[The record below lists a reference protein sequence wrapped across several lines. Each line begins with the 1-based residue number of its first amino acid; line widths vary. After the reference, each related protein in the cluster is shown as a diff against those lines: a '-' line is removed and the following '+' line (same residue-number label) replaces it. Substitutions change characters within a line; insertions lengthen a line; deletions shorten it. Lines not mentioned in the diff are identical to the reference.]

1 MEGYHSVEE
10 QIQDYVRIFLTL
22 QQKEEDVGSLFEEE
36 KKRIEDRERL
46 ADIFLPSLF
55 LRERYTLTETEYW
68 LVMLAFCFETE
79 GGLCLDF
86 RQSHQERQ
94 PDIQY
99 GLHILSSVLP
109 VDFTL
114 IGELCRQN
122 GILGD
127 ILLLPGEEQRGLL
140 SAPLTLGDGAFRFL
154 LTGGLPEGEEYSCI
168 WPEKAH
174 DGVLPDGTGR
184 FSNRLLLPGG
194 TGIFS
199 DRSFLLGETGPFSG
213 RPLLPLHEAEHD
225 RLCKYLSMAD
235 PPIILL
241 HGVKGCGKH
250 TLVKRVCAE
259 EGLGV
264 VFVKVSR
271 LLQEE
276 PEGRGR
282 IMQSLRL
289 ICRLA
294 WPVLV
299 PELAETVDTAEGGGV
314 NREKEIWE
322 ELFLS
327 ERFPRCRVIFL
338 TESGRE
344 AQRAGQYA
352 DVRMNLSEVLSGE
365 EVRVALDGWI
375 PGKDRREWQ
384 EALLGRYRFSVG
396 EMGKKLRAVSIFA
409 KEWQLTMGD
418 MVPWTEGLKE
428 HSMDSGL
435 GRMIESRYT
444 LDDIVLPK
452 DCREQLETV
461 MRLAKGWSGE
471 QGLHMLFHGSSGTGK
486 TMAASALA
494 GELKLPLFK
503 VDLSQIFDKY
513 IGETEK
519 HLDEI
524 FRAAKRG
531 RGLLFFDEA
540 DALFGKRT
548 GIQDSHDRYANVSTA
563 YLLQRIEE
571 YEGIVILATNLLDHF
586 DDAFVRRIR
595 FVIRFRNPDREDR
608 ERMWEKVLGGALPVA
623 EDVSAAELARAADL
637 SPARI
642 KAAAGVA
649 GLLAGCSGSETV
661 TREHIRK
668 ALELEAGKDETALR
682 GF

>member
-1 MEGYHSVEE
+1 MDGYHSVEE
-10 QIQDYVRIFLTL
+10 QIQDYVRTFLAL
-22 QQKEEDVGSLFEEE
+22 QRKEEDVGSLFEEE
-36 KKRIEDRERL
+36 KKRIEERERL
-46 ADIFLPSLF
+46 AVIFLPSLF
-55 LRERYTLTETEYW
+55 LRERYALTETEYW
-68 LVMLAFCFETE
+68 LVMLAFCCETE
-79 GGLCLDF
+79 GGLCLNF
-86 RQSHQERQ
+86 RQSYQERR

-99 GLHILSSVLP
+99 GLHLLSSVLP
-109 VDFTL
+109 VDFRL

-122 GILGD
+122 GMLGD
-127 ILLLPGEEQRGLL
+127 ILLLPGEEQTELL
-140 SAPLTLGDGAFRFL
+140 SAPLTMGAGAFFFL
-154 LTGGLPEGEEYSCI
+154 LNGSFPEGEAYSC
-168 WPEKAH
+168 
-174 DGVLPDGTGR
+174 VLPAETHSGILSDGA
-184 FSNRLLLPGG
+184 
-194 TGIFS
+194 
-199 DRSFLLGETGPFSG
+199 GPFSG
-213 RPLLPLHEAEHD
+213 RPFLPLHREEHD
-225 RLCKYLSMAD
+225 RLCKYLSMAEL
-235 PPIILL
+235 PKILL
-241 HGVKGCGKH
+241 HGVKGCGRH
-250 TLVKRVCAE
+250 TLVKLVCAE

-271 LLQEE
+271 FLREE
-276 PEGRGR
+276 SEGRGR
-282 IMQSLRL
+282 IMQTLRL

-299 PELAETVDTAEGGGV
+299 LDLAETENKAESGAV
-314 NREKEIWE
+314 SREKESWE

-327 ERFPRCRVIFL
+327 ENFPRCRMIFL
-338 TESGRE
+338 TETGRE
-344 AQRAGQYA
+344 AQRAGQFA
-352 DVRMNLSEVLSGE
+352 DIRMNLSEVLSGE
-365 EVRVALDGWI
+365 EVKLALDSWI
-375 PGKDRREWQ
+375 PEENRREWQ

-396 EMGKKLRAVSIFA
+396 EMEKKLRVVSILA
-409 KEWQLTMGD
+409 EERQLTLKD
-418 MVPWTEGLKE
+418 MTPWTEGLKE

-435 GRMIESRYT
+435 GKMIESRYK
-444 LDDIVLPK
+444 LDDIVLPQ

-461 MRLAKGWSGE
+461 MRLARGWGGE

-494 GELKLPLFK
+494 GELNLPLFK
-503 VDLSQIFDKY
+503 VDLSRIFDKY

-524 FRAAKRG
+524 FRVAKRG

-595 FVIRFRNPDREDR
+595 FVIRFRNPNREER
-608 ERMWEKVLGGALPVA
+608 ERMWEKALRGALPVA
-623 EDVSAAELARAADL
+623 EGVSAAELAGAADL

-642 KAAAGVA
+642 KAAAQVA
-649 GLLAGCSGSETV
+649 ELLARCSGSETV

>member
-1 MEGYHSVEE
+1 MDGYHSVEE
-10 QIQDYVRIFLTL
+10 QIQDYVRIFLAL
-22 QQKEEDVGSLFEEE
+22 QQKDKDVESLFKKE
-36 KKRIEDRERL
+36 KKCIEERERL

-55 LRERYTLTETEYW
+55 LRERYALTETEYW
-68 LVMLAFCFETE
+68 LVMLAFCCETE

-86 RQSHQERQ
+86 RQKHQERQ
-94 PDIQY
+94 PNIRY
-99 GLHILSSVLP
+99 GLHLLSSVLS
-109 VDFTL
+109 VDFRL
-114 IGELCRQN
+114 IGELCRRN
-122 GILGD
+122 GMLGD
-127 ILLLPGEEQRGLL
+127 ILRLPGEEQAGLL
-140 SAPLTLGDGAFRFL
+140 SAPLALGDGAFRFL
-154 LTGGLPEGEEYSCI
+154 LTGGLPEGEEYSCVL
-168 WPEKAH
+168 PEETNS
-174 DGVLPDGTGR
+174 GVL
-184 FSNRLLLPGG
+184 SGG
-194 TGIFS
+194 AGQLS
-199 DRSFLLGETGPFSG
+199 GP
-213 RPLLPLHEAEHD
+213 PLLMLHETEHD
-225 RLCKYLSMAD
+225 RLCRYLSMAE
-235 PPIILL
+235 PPKILL

-250 TLVKRVCAE
+250 TLVKQVCAE
-259 EGLGV
+259 EGLSI

-271 LLQEE
+271 LLREE
-276 PEGRGR
+276 TEGRQR

-299 PELAETVDTAEGGGV
+299 PELVETEDTAESGAV
-314 NREKEIWE
+314 SREKESWE
-322 ELFLS
+322 GLFLS
-327 ERFPRCRVIFL
+327 ENFPRCRMIFL
-338 TESGRE
+338 TESSRE

-352 DVRMNLSEVLSGE
+352 DVRMNLSEVLSVE

-375 PGKDRREWQ
+375 PEKDRREWQ

-396 EMGKKLRAVSIFA
+396 EMEKKLRVVSILA
-409 KEWQLTMGD
+409 EERQLTLKD
-418 MVPWTEGLKE
+418 MTPWTEGLKE

-435 GRMIESRYT
+435 GKMIESRCT

-452 DCREQLETV
+452 DCREQLETI
-461 MRLAKGWSGE
+461 MRLAKNWGGE

-486 TMAASALA
+486 TMAASAMA

-519 HLDEI
+519 HMDEI
-524 FRAAKRG
+524 FRVAKRG

-595 FVIRFRNPDREDR
+595 FVIRFRKPDREDR
-608 ERMWEKVLGGALPVA
+608 ERMWEKVLWGALPVA
-623 EDVSAAELARAADL
+623 ADVSAAELAGAADL

-642 KAAAGVA
+642 KAAAQVA
-649 GLLAGCSGSETV
+649 GLLARCSGSETV

-682 GF
+682 GI

>member
-1 MEGYHSVEE
+1 MDGYHSIEE
-10 QIQDYVRIFLTL
+10 QIQDYVGIFLAL
-22 QQKEEDVGSLFEEE
+22 QQKGEDTVGHFAEQKRRVEE
-36 KKRIEDRERL
+36 RERL
-46 ADIFLPSLF
+46 TEIFLPSLF
-55 LRERYTLTETEYW
+55 LRERYALTETEYW
-68 LVMLAFCFETE
+68 LVMLAFCCETE

-86 RQSHQERQ
+86 RESRQERQ

-99 GLHILSSVLP
+99 GLHLLSSVLP
-109 VDFTL
+109 VDFGL
-114 IGELCRQN
+114 IGELCRQK
-122 GILGD
+122 GMLGD
-127 ILLLPGEEQRGLL
+127 ILRLPGEGQAGLL
-140 SAPLTLGDGAFRFL
+140 SAPLALGAGAFRFL
-154 LTGGLPEGEEYSCI
+154 LDGSFAEGEGYSCI
-168 WPEKAH
+168 
-174 DGVLPDGTGR
+174 
-184 FSNRLLLPGG
+184 SPGS
-194 TGIFS
+194 T
-199 DRSFLLGETGPFSG
+199 EPFSP
-213 RPLLPLHEAEHD
+213 RTLLPLHEAEQD
-225 RLCKYLSMAD
+225 RLYSYLSMAD
-235 PPIILL
+235 SPKILL

-250 TLVKRVCAE
+250 TLVKRVCAKGE
-259 EGLGV
+259 LYV
-264 VFVKVSR
+264 VFAKAAR
-271 LLQEE
+271 LLREE

-282 IMQSLRL
+282 LLQTLRL
-289 ICRLA
+289 MCRLA

-299 PELAETVDTAEGGGV
+299 LELAETEDGAEGGGV
-314 NREKEIWE
+314 NREKESWE
-322 ELFLS
+322 ELFLT
-327 ERFPRCRVIFL
+327 EDFPRCRMIFL

-344 AQRAGQYA
+344 AERAGQFA
-352 DVRMNLSEVLSGE
+352 DVRMNLREVLSGE
-365 EVRVALDGWI
+365 EVKLALDSRI
-375 PGKDRREWQ
+375 PEEERREWQ
-384 EALLGRYRFSVG
+384 ETLLGRYRFSVG
-396 EMGKKLRAVSIFA
+396 ELERKLRAVRILT
-409 KEWQLTMGD
+409 EERQLALSD
-418 MVPWTEGLKE
+418 MVTWTEGLQE

-435 GRMIESRYT
+435 GRMTESRYT
-444 LDDIVLPK
+444 LEDIVLPK

-461 MRLAKGWSGE
+461 IRLAKGWDGE
-471 QGLHMLFHGSSGTGK
+471 QGLHLLFHGSSGTGK

-519 HLDEI
+519 HLEEI

-608 ERMWEKVLGGALPVA
+608 ERMWKKVLWDKASVA
-623 EDVSAAELARAADL
+623 EDVSPAELARAADL

-642 KAAAGVA
+642 KAAAQVA
-649 GLLAGCSGSETV
+649 EMLARCGGSKTV

>member
-1 MEGYHSVEE
+1 MDGYHSVEE
-10 QIQDYVRIFLTL
+10 QIQDYVRIFLAL

-36 KKRIEDRERL
+36 KKHIEERERL

-55 LRERYTLTETEYW
+55 LRERYALTETEYW
-68 LVMLAFCFETE
+68 LVMLAFCCETE

-86 RQSHQERQ
+86 RQSHQEKR

-99 GLHILSSVLP
+99 GLHLLSSVLP
-109 VDFTL
+109 VDFRL
-114 IGELCRQN
+114 IGKLCRRN
-122 GILGD
+122 GMLGD
-127 ILLLPGEEQRGLL
+127 ILWLPGEEQAGLL
-140 SAPLTLGDGAFRFL
+140 SAPLALGDGAFRFL
-154 LTGGLPEGEEYSCI
+154 LTGGLPEREEYSCVLPAAYSGNL
-168 WPEKAH
+168 PEKAYSCVLWGEAH
-174 DGVLPDGTGR
+174 GGVGQGGAG
-184 FSNRLLLPGG
+184 LL
-194 TGIFS
+194 
-199 DRSFLLGETGPFSG
+199 SG
-213 RPLLPLHEAEHD
+213 QPLLPLHETEHD
-225 RLCKYLSMAD
+225 RLCRYLSMAE
-235 PPIILL
+235 PPKILL

-250 TLVKRVCAE
+250 TLVKQVCAE
-259 EGLGV
+259 EGLSI

-271 LLQEE
+271 LLREE
-276 PEGRGR
+276 TEGRQQ
-282 IMQSLRL
+282 IMQTLRL

-299 PELAETVDTAEGGGV
+299 PELVETEDTVENGAVSRERERWEG
-314 NREKEIWE
+314 
-322 ELFLS
+322 LFLS
-327 ERFPRCRVIFL
+327 ENFPRCRMIFL
-338 TESGRE
+338 TESSRE
-344 AQRAGQYA
+344 AQRAGQLA
-352 DVRMNLSEVLSGE
+352 DVRINLAEVLSGKEVKLVLDNWIAE
-365 EVRVALDGWI
+365 EE
-375 PGKDRREWQ
+375 RREWQ

-396 EMGKKLRAVSIFA
+396 EMEKKLRIVSILA
-409 KEWQLTMGD
+409 EERQLTLKD
-418 MVPWTEGLKE
+418 MAPWTEGLKE

-435 GRMIESRYT
+435 GKMIESRCT

-452 DCREQLETV
+452 DCREQLETII
-461 MRLAKGWSGE
+461 RLAKNWDGE
-471 QGLHMLFHGSSGTGK
+471 HGLHMLFHGSSGTGK
-486 TMAASALA
+486 TMAASAMA

-595 FVIRFRNPDREDR
+595 FVIRFRKPDREDR
-608 ERMWEKVLGGALPVA
+608 ERMWEKVFGGVLPVA
-623 EDVSAAELARAADL
+623 EDVSAAELAGAADL

-642 KAAAGVA
+642 KAAAQVA
-649 GLLAGCSGSETV
+649 GLLAWCSGSETV